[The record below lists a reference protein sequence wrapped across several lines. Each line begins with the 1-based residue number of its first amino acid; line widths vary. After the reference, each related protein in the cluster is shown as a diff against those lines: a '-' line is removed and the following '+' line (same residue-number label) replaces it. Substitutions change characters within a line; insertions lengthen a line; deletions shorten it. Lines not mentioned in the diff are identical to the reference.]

1 MKTILFLMLL
11 MVASSSC
18 KKEIEPYVYPH
29 FDSLYCETRQVLKY
43 IKTDEGVPQMFQPS
57 CYTTTSICGDQH
69 LESLGMYMYYYQK
82 CDSTYTD
89 KTWEY
94 ILKTEY

>member
-1 MKTILFLMLL
+1 MKTIIFLMLL
-11 MVASSSC
+11 MVAASSC
-18 KKEIEPYVYPH
+18 KKEIEPYIYPP

-43 IKTDEGVPQMFQPS
+43 IKTDEGVPQMFRPF
-57 CYTTTSICGDQH
+57 CATGLNICDDKH
-69 LESLGMYMYYYQK
+69 LEDLGMYYYYYQK

-94 ILKTEY
+94 ILRTEY